1 MRNNSF
7 ILHQYFNSLKRY
19 SFNELDT
26 IKELNGIYILF
37 EKGEKFADMDRVV
50 LVGTHNRQN
59 GLVKRLAEHIKHNK
73 DRSILRKHIGRAIL
87 NRNDQ
92 QELLKQW
99 NRDLTPRENYE
110 YWNDKLDYVGLDIIE
125 QVVSYYVQKN
135 LTFAIIPF
143 ETAQER
149 SLWKSRII
157 ATLAKA
163 NILVNGAVMSSEV
176 WLGKFATNAN
186 IVKRGMW
193 VVQNLGGEEL
203 TDEEVDDLIK

>member
-99 NRDLTPRENYE
+99 NRDLTPRENYD

-143 ETAQER
+143 ETAQSGHYGR
-149 SLWKSRII
+149 
-157 ATLAKA
+157 A
-163 NILVNGAVMSSEV
+163 
-176 WLGKFATNAN
+176 
-186 IVKRGMW
+186 
-193 VVQNLGGEEL
+193 EL
-203 TDEEVDDLIK
+203 LQRWQRQTY